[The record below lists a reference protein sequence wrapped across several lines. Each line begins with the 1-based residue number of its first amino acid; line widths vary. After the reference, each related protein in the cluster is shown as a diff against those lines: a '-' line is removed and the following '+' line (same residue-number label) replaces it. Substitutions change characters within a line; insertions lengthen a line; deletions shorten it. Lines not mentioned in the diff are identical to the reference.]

1 MANPQT
7 EEGHIDI
14 AHDIAEALMRINL
27 SAYESRVLWFI
38 FRKTYG
44 WKKKMDWITLSQFS
58 TCIGLDR
65 RLIHRAITE
74 LSSKGMIVIER
85 DDSQR
90 LRYGFQ
96 KDYEKWTVDVKKR
109 PHSKKEELNQC
120 DKSILSSKGMIVI
133 ERDDE
138 LSSKGMTRL
147 SSKGIHTKE
156 TITKETITKEKAQAP
171 RLPEWIPQNTFQEY
185 LEMRRKIRKPLL
197 EKSFPRFFSHLKK
210 LCDTTRASPE
220 QLLDQSIIN
229 SWQGIFP
236 LKVGGNGNGGIRTAR
251 SDPRDRT
258 LQSREDAEIAAIIA
272 KREAAKQSA
281 RSHTGGDATTDD
293 APDFSNAGLTG

>member
-14 AHDIAEALMRINL
+14 AHDIAEALMKINL

-44 WKKKMDWITLSQFS
+44 WKKKMDWISLSQFS
-58 TCIGLDR
+58 NCIGLDR
-65 RLIHRAITE
+65 RLIHRAIKA
-74 LSSKGMIVIER
+74 LSSKKMIVIER

-96 KDYEKWTVDVKKR
+96 KNYERWK
-109 PHSKKEELNQC
+109 
-120 DKSILSSKGMIVI
+120 LSSKKMTVI
-133 ERDDE
+133 NRDDS
-138 LSSKGMTRL
+138 LSSKEMIGL
-147 SSKGIHTKE
+147 SSKEIHTKE

-171 RLPEWIPQNTFQEY
+171 QFPEWIPKNTFQEY

-197 EKSFPRFFSHLKK
+197 EKSLPRFFSHLKK

-220 QLLDQSIIN
+220 QILDQSIIN

-236 LKVGGNGNGGIRTAR
+236 LKAGGNGNGGIRTAR
-251 SDPRDRT
+251 SDPRDKT
-258 LQSREDAEIAAIIA
+258 LQPQWESEVAAIIA
-272 KREAAKQSA
+272 RREAAKQSP
-281 RSHTGGDATTDD
+281 RRDPGGDADKND
-293 APDFSNAGLTG
+293 APDFSGI